1 MLFKFKIMIKI
12 LYMNSIFN
20 IENYKKSDLIEMF
33 GLCDKYT
40 SLNVETQENILLEGI
55 IKNTILDA
63 ESKRKTIEFI
73 NEAKQILMK
82 DVDVTIGNIYNTNLN
97 LTKTPLE
104 SDFNHDIQERKT
116 QPFIYSSPSE
126 YFAGVINPL
135 KRRVTIKNL
144 SIDTRFRQNYYSTTS
159 TNIHIEL
166 PLKIS
171 KVVSMQLSSIELPT
185 TFYTISKQ
193 LGNHFFTLSISSNT
207 TIITIPDGN
216 YAPSDLVDYL
226 NSTIQ
231 GLGAPFSDVIFV
243 LNIILGTK
251 TGSGQ
256 LIAGIKDPA
265 TITNFS
271 LNFQADIN
279 GNEDKYTPL
288 PLKLGWLLGFR
299 CGIYENNSSYVSEG
313 IVETSGTRYL
323 FVVVDDHNNNV
334 NNGFYSAFSSSLL
347 NNNIL
352 ARIALQSNYFNIF
365 SENNL
370 TLVTTPRDYYGPVDI
385 QKLDIQLLDE
395 YGRVLNINNM
405 DYSLC
410 IKFTTIY
417 DL

>member
-1 MLFKFKIMIKI
+1 MSNVYIFDIK
-12 LYMNSIFN
+12 
-20 IENYKKSDLIEMF
+20 NYKKSDLIEMF

-40 SLNVETQENILLEGI
+40 SLNVDTQENILVEGI
-55 IKNTILDA
+55 IKNTVLDA
-63 ESKRKTIEFI
+63 DAKRKTIEFI

-82 DVDVTIGNIYNTNLN
+82 DVDLTLGNIYNTNLN
-97 LTKTPLE
+97 LTKTPLIN
-104 SDFNHDIQERKT
+104 DFNHDIQERKA

-126 YFAGVINPL
+126 YFAGTINPL
-135 KRRVTIKNL
+135 KRRITTKNL
-144 SIDTRFRQNYYSTTS
+144 SIDTRFRQNYYSTSS
-159 TNIHIEL
+159 TNMHIEL

-185 TFYTISKQ
+185 TFYTISNQ
-193 LGNHFFTLSISSNT
+193 LGNNFFTLSISTDT
-207 TIITIPDGN
+207 TIIIIPDGN
-216 YAPSDLVDYL
+216 YSPSDLVEYL
-226 NSTIQ
+226 NNIIQ
-231 GLGAPFSDVIFV
+231 GLGSPFSDIIFI

-256 LIAGIKDPA
+256 LIAGLKSPA

-271 LNFQADIN
+271 LDFQADIN
-279 GNEDKYTPL
+279 GGEDNYTPL
-288 PLKLGWLLGFR
+288 PLKFGWLLGFR
-299 CGIYENNSSYVSEG
+299 AGIYQNNSSYASEG
-313 IVETSGTRYL
+313 IVDTSGIRYL
-323 FVVVDDHNNNV
+323 YVVVDDHNNNV

-352 ARIALQSNYFNIF
+352 ARISLQSNYFNIF

-370 TLVTTPRDYYGPVDI
+370 SLVTTPRDYYGPVDI

-395 YGRVLNINNM
+395 YGRILNIHNM